1 MTELLVLSV
10 GVFLG
15 AVVSAFSGFAFSAVA
30 GAILLHAYDPLTA
43 IPIMMACSIASQTIT
58 LVALRRSL
66 QFGNAAPLLAGGAAG
81 VVLAMQAIRWMDPAT
96 LKLTFGLFLVAY
108 AGTLILRDQR
118 QAIHVAGRPYEFAAG
133 ALGGVVGVFT
143 AMPGAIPTL
152 WCELRGFSKEQ
163 QRGLVQPFILAMQ
176 IFALALLA
184 LSSSIPTAVPS
195 RFLLA
200 LPMLIAGSWIGLVA
214 FRKVDDKLFRRAALA
229 LLIASGLALMR

>member
-15 AVVSAFSGFAFSAVA
+15 AVVSAFSGFAFSAAA

-66 QFGNAAPLLAGGAAG
+66 HFANAVPLLTGGAAG
-81 VVLAMQAIRWMDPAT
+81 VVLAMQVIRWMDPAT
-96 LKLTFGLFLVAY
+96 LKLTFGLFLVVY
-108 AGTLILRDQR
+108 GGTLILRDQR
-118 QAIHVAGRPYEFAAG
+118 RRIETAGRSHELAAG

-176 IFALALLA
+176 VFALALLA
-184 LSSSIPTAVPS
+184 LTSGVPPAVPG

-200 LPMLIAGSWIGLVA
+200 LPVLIAGSWIGLVA
-214 FRKVDDKLFRRAALA
+214 FRRVDDRLFRRAVLV

>member
-1 MTELLVLSV
+1 MMELLLLSV

-30 GAILLHAYDPLTA
+30 GAILLHVYDPLTA
-43 IPIMMACSIASQTIT
+43 IPIMMACSITSQTIT
-58 LVALRRSL
+58 LVVLRKSL
-66 QFGNAAPLLAGGAAG
+66 HFGRAAPLLAGGAAG
-81 VVLAMQAIRWMDPAT
+81 VVLAILVMRWMNPAS
-96 LKLTFGLFLVAY
+96 LKLTFGLFLVVY
-108 AGTLILRDQR
+108 AGYLTLRDQTR
-118 QAIHVAGRPYEFAAG
+118 EIHVAGRSYEFTAG

-184 LSSSIPTAVPS
+184 LTAGIPPAVPGQ
-195 RFLLA
+195 FLLS
-200 LPMLIAGSWIGLVA
+200 LPMLIAGSYLGLVA
-214 FRKVDDKLFRRAALA
+214 FRRVDDRLFRRAVLA